1 MPKSKATG
9 LHFHQNELQKIVKIS
24 TKSKAIALHFAL
36 KLKFHKSAKIL
47 PKSKAI
53 GLHISPKF
61 EVQINA
67 KISPKSKAIGLHIS
81 PKFEDQ
87 KVPDFYQKVRL

>member
-1 MPKSKATG
+1 M
-9 LHFHQNELQKIVKIS
+9 
-24 TKSKAIALHFAL
+24 HFAL

-47 PKSKAI
+47 PKIKAI

-61 EVQINA
+61 EVQINV